1 MISVDDVPYSS
12 PTPHLEAFRRGSTGW
27 LVLNRPERR
36 NALSAEMWRAI
47 PDLVHRFSDDDSVR
61 SIALKGAGEE
71 AFAAGADIS
80 EFEKRRS
87 SEGNVREYDGL
98 VDAAQHAIED
108 SSKPVL
114 ALIHGFCI
122 GGGLEMALACD
133 LRYADTSSQFAIP
146 AARLGLGY
154 GVHGTGR
161 LVATVGHA
169 AAREI
174 MYTGRRYS
182 ASEALAMGLVNRVLP
197 DAELDEYVRK
207 MALDLAA
214 NAPLSIAASKTV
226 IDTLIRPEGD
236 FAESEERIAR
246 CMKSEDYI
254 EGRRAFMEKRAP
266 RFQGK

>member
-1 MISVDDVPYSS
+1 MSEPRLRVERDGPIGRMVFDS
-12 PTPHLEAFRRGSTGW
+12 PA
-27 LVLNRPERR
+27 RR
-36 NALSAEMWRAI
+36 NAISGDMWRAI
-47 PDLVHRFSDDDSVR
+47 PRAMAEFDADAVIRCIVLR
-61 SIALKGAGEE
+61 GEGTV

-80 EFEKRRS
+80 EFEKRRA

-108 SSKPVL
+108 SNKPVI
-114 ALIHGFCI
+114 ALVHGFCI

-154 GVHGTGR
+154 GVHGTSR

-174 MYTGRRYS
+174 MYSGRRYT
-182 ASEALAMGLVNRVLP
+182 AAEALAMGLVNRVVP
-197 DAELDEYVRK
+197 DAGLDEYVRK

-226 IDTLIRPEGD
+226 IDALIRPQGD
-236 FAESEERIAR
+236 FAQSEERIAR

-254 EGRRAFMEKRAP
+254 EGRRAFMEKRRPAFKG
-266 RFQGK
+266 R